1 MAPYLHIWRCHVGVP
16 CKRKILMLTDFC
28 LLQKQEVCWMMMV
41 QRLNDTIEI
50 PVQCLLVDIP
60 AEHGKRLARLF
71 GRLLQRKR
79 GYGGREHD
87 RENRS

>member
-1 MAPYLHIWRCHVGVP
+1 
-16 CKRKILMLTDFC
+16 
-28 LLQKQEVCWMMMV
+28 MMMV